1 MFRYRST
8 IGLIFWLGITMFGTG
23 CAQLTPFIQD
33 FNILSIPEEKQL
45 SVRLAESV
53 SQQMRVLTDTPAAHQ
68 VQTLGSR
75 MVAALPRRDFDY
87 AFFVIEDPT
96 PNAFTI
102 PGGKIYVHT
111 GLLKMTS
118 ENELAGVLGHEIG
131 HAYERHPTKSLSRA
145 YGVEFLSQMLFRNQ
159 EPGRVKQIGAQL
171 VKGSLLTKYGRDD
184 EREADEISYFLL
196 KRAGIPTE
204 GLVNFLI
211 KLNQLQAR
219 SAQPP
224 AFLNSHPP
232 TPERIQRLQTLIQN
246 DSSGSFRP
254 EGL

>member
-1 MFRYRST
+1 
-8 IGLIFWLGITMFGTG
+8 MFGMG
-23 CAQLTPFIQD
+23 CAQLTPFIQN

-45 SVRLAESV
+45 ADRLAESV
-53 SQQMRVLTDTPAAHQ
+53 SQQMRVTSDTAAARQ
-68 VQTLGSR
+68 VQALGNR
-75 MVAALPRRDFDY
+75 LVAALPRRDFDY
-87 AFFVIEDPT
+87 AFFVVEDPT

-102 PGGKIYVHT
+102 PGGKIYVHA
-111 GLLKMTS
+111 GLLKITD

-145 YGVEFLSQMLFRNQ
+145 YGVEFLSQMIFRNQ
-159 EPGRVKQIGAQL
+159 DPGRVKQIGAQL

-196 KRAGIPTE
+196 KRAGIPPE
-204 GLVNFLI
+204 GLVNFLT
-211 KLNQLQAR
+211 KLNQLQAN

-224 AFLNSHPP
+224 AFLSSHPP
-232 TPERIQRLQTLIQN
+232 TAERIQRLQALIQN
-246 DSSGSFRP
+246 DRSGTFRP